1 MFKKVL
7 IIFCSSILV
16 FFLTFTSGCGKKAEE
31 TPKTEQQETMTP
43 PADTSMTD
51 TTAMDTSQMN
61 NM

>member
-7 IIFCSSILV
+7 IIVCISILF
-16 FFLTFTSGCGKKAEE
+16 FFLTFTNGCGKKAEE
-31 TPKTEQQETMTP
+31 TPKMEQQETMTP
-43 PADTSMTD
+43 STDTSMTD